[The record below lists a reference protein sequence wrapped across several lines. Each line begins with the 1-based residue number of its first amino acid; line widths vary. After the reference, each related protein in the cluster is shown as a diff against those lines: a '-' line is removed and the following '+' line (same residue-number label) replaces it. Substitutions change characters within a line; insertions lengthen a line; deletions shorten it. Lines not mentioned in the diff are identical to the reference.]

1 VDLTYKQE
9 VGVGAIVLIGVAVF
23 LVGMFWLTGQS
34 LRTSGVAV
42 DVMFQSVA
50 GLKQGDPVLVSG
62 VKKGRV
68 ARVSLERVKSVR
80 VTLEISRDVAPHIDA
95 SAAVAAMDLFGAKF
109 IDYNPGA
116 RDEMLARGRL
126 ITGSNQPD
134 ITDVAQGVA
143 NRANELMENAANIVS
158 DRLGEDIHNTL
169 IMTQRAMSTLSGMP
183 EGPFIRQTTRTL
195 QATERVMQRVDSMLG
210 SGTGRNIDS
219 ISTNLAR
226 LTNHLSHTTAAID
239 TLISRVNRG
248 EGTLGRMAADSA
260 MYHNLNALSV
270 SLTAL
275 LTDLKE
281 HPDKYMKPGLVRVK
295 LFGN

>member
-1 VDLTYKQE
+1 MDLTYKQE
-9 VGVGAIVLIGVAVF
+9 VGVGAIVLVGFAVF
-23 LVGMFWLTGQS
+23 LVGMFYLTGRS
-34 LRTSGVAV
+34 LRTSGLSV
-42 DVMFQSVA
+42 DVKFESVA

-68 ARVSLERVKSVR
+68 ARVALERVKSVR
-80 VTLEISRDVAPHIDA
+80 VTLELQGDVAPHIDA

-109 IDYNPGA
+109 IDYNPGS
-116 RDEMLARGRL
+116 REEMLARGRL
-126 ITGSNQPD
+126 ISGSNTPD

-143 NRANELMENAANIVS
+143 TRANELMENAANIVS

-169 IMTQRAMSTLSGMP
+169 LVTQRAMNTLANAP
-183 EGPFIRQTTRTL
+183 EGPFIKQTTRTL

-226 LTNHLSHTTAAID
+226 LTNHLGHTTAALD
-239 TLISRVNRG
+239 TLLSRINRG
-248 EGTLGRMAADSA
+248 EGTLGKMASDTT
-260 MYHNLNALSV
+260 MYHDLHALSI

-275 LTDLKE
+275 LKDLQE
-281 HPDKYMKPGLVRVK
+281 HPDKYMKPGLIRVK
-295 LFGN
+295 LF

>member
-1 VDLTYKQE
+1 MDLTYKQE
-9 VGVGAIVLIGVAVF
+9 VGVGAIVLVGLAVF
-23 LVGMFWLTGQS
+23 LAGMFYLTGRS
-34 LRTSGVAV
+34 LSATGIPV
-42 DVMFQSVA
+42 DVMFESVA

-68 ARVSLERVKSVR
+68 ARVALERVKSVR
-80 VTLEISRDVAPHIDA
+80 VRLELSKDVAPHIDA

-116 RDEMLARGRL
+116 REEMLASGRS
-126 ITGSNQPD
+126 ISGTSTPD
-134 ITDVAQGVA
+134 IAGVAQGVA

-169 IMTQRAMSTLSGMP
+169 LVTQRAMSALANAP
-183 EGPFIRQTTRTL
+183 DGPFIKQTTRTL
-195 QATERVMQRVDSMLG
+195 QATERVMSRVDSMLA

-219 ISTNLAR
+219 ISTNLTK
-226 LTNHLSHTTAAID
+226 LTNNLARTTTSID
-239 TLISRVNRG
+239 TLLERINRG
-248 EGTLGRMAADSA
+248 QGTLGRMAADTA
-260 MYHNLNALSV
+260 MYANLRDLSV
-270 SLTAL
+270 ALTAL

-295 LFGN
+295 LCC

>member
-1 VDLTYKQE
+1 MDLTYKQE
-9 VGVGAIVLIGVAVF
+9 VGVGALVLVGVAVF

-34 LRTSGVAV
+34 LRTSGISV
-42 DVMFQSVA
+42 DVMFESVA

-68 ARVSLERVKSVR
+68 ARVNLERVKSVR
-80 VTLEISRDVAPHIDA
+80 VTLELSKDVRPHIDA
-95 SAAVAAMDLFGAKF
+95 SAAVASMDLFGAKF
-109 IDYNPGA
+109 IDYNPGS
-116 RDEMLARGRL
+116 REELLPPGRA

-143 NRANELMENAANIVS
+143 TRANELLANASNIVS
-158 DRLGEDIHNTL
+158 ERLGEDIHNTL
-169 IMTQRAMSTLSGMP
+169 VVTQRAMATLASAP
-183 EGPFIRQTTRTL
+183 EGPFIKQTTRTL
-195 QATERVMQRVDSMLG
+195 EATERVMARVDSMLG

-226 LTNHLSHTTAAID
+226 LTNHLSRTTASLD
-239 TLISRVNRG
+239 TLLSRINRG
-248 EGTLGRMAADSA
+248 EGTLGRIAADTT
-260 MYHNLNALSV
+260 MYHDLHALSV

-281 HPDKYMKPGLVRVK
+281 HPDKYMKPGLVR
-295 LFGN
+295 

>member
-1 VDLTYKQE
+1 MDLTYKQE
-9 VGVGAIVLIGVAVF
+9 VGVGAIVLVGVAVF
-23 LVGMFWLTGQS
+23 LVGMFYLTGQS
-34 LRTSGVAV
+34 LRTGGITV
-42 DVMFQSVA
+42 DVMFESVA

-68 ARVSLERVKSVR
+68 ARVALERVKSVR
-80 VTLEISRDVAPHIDA
+80 VRLELSKDVAPHIDA

-116 RDEMLARGRL
+116 REEMLASGRS
-126 ITGSNQPD
+126 ISGTSTPD
-134 ITDVAQGVA
+134 IDGVAQGVA

-169 IMTQRAMSTLSGMP
+169 LVTQRAMSALANAP
-183 EGPFIRQTTRTL
+183 DGPFIKQTTRTL
-195 QATERVMQRVDSMLG
+195 QATERVMSRVDSMLA

-219 ISTNLAR
+219 ISTNLTK
-226 LTNHLSHTTAAID
+226 LTNNLARTTTSID
-239 TLISRVNRG
+239 TLLERINRG
-248 EGTLGRMAADSA
+248 QGTLGRMAADTA
-260 MYHNLNALSV
+260 MYANLRDLSV
-270 SLTAL
+270 ALTAL

-295 LFGN
+295 LCC

>member
-9 VGVGAIVLIGVAVF
+9 VGVGAIVLVGVAVF

-34 LRTSGVAV
+34 LHTSGISI
-42 DVMFQSVA
+42 DVLFESVA

-68 ARVSLERVKSVR
+68 ASVSLERVKSVR
-80 VTLEISRDVAPHIDA
+80 VRLEVSKDVAPHIDA
-95 SAAVAAMDLFGAKF
+95 SAAVGSMDLFGAKF

-116 RDEMLARGRL
+116 REEMLAKGRV
-126 ITGSNQPD
+126 ITGSNAPD

-169 IMTQRAMSTLSGMP
+169 VVTQRAMSTLSNMP

-210 SGTGRNIDS
+210 SGTGASIDS
-219 ISTNLAR
+219 VSRNLAR
-226 LTNHLSHTTAAID
+226 LTERLSHTTAELD
-239 TLISRVNRG
+239 TLLSRMNRG
-248 EGTLGRMAADSA
+248 QGTLGKMASDSM
-260 MYHNLNALSV
+260 MYRNLTDLSRAL
-270 SLTAL
+270 TEL

-295 LFGN
+295 LF

>member
-1 VDLTYKQE
+1 MDLTYKQE
-9 VGVGAIVLIGVAVF
+9 VGVGALVLVGVAVF

-34 LRTSGVAV
+34 LRTSGISV
-42 DVMFQSVA
+42 DVMFESVA

-68 ARVSLERVKSVR
+68 ARVNLERVKSVR
-80 VTLEISRDVAPHIDA
+80 VTLELSKDVRPHIDA
-95 SAAVAAMDLFGAKF
+95 SAAVASMDLFGAKF
-109 IDYNPGA
+109 IDYNPGS
-116 RDEMLARGRL
+116 REELLASGRA

-143 NRANELMENAANIVS
+143 NRANELMSNAANIVS

-169 IMTQRAMSTLSGMP
+169 VVTQRAMATLASAP
-183 EGPFIRQTTRTL
+183 EGPFIKQTTRTL
-195 QATERVMQRVDSMLG
+195 EATERVMQRVDSMLG

-226 LTNHLSHTTAAID
+226 LTNHLGSTTAALD
-239 TLISRVNRG
+239 TLLRRINRG
-248 EGTLGRMAADSA
+248 EGTLGKMAADT
-260 MYHNLNALSV
+260 MLYHDLHALSV

-295 LFGN
+295 LF

>member
-1 VDLTYKQE
+1 MDLTYKQE
-9 VGVGAIVLIGVAVF
+9 VGVGAIVLVGVAVF
-23 LVGMFWLTGQS
+23 LIGMFWLTGRS
-34 LRTSGVAV
+34 LGATGISV
-42 DVMFQSVA
+42 DVMFESVA

-68 ARVSLERVKSVR
+68 ASVSLERVKSVR
-80 VTLEISRDVAPHIDA
+80 VRLEVSKDVAPHIDA
-95 SAAVAAMDLFGAKF
+95 SAAVGSMDLFGAKF

-116 RDEMLARGRL
+116 REEMLAKGRV
-126 ITGSNQPD
+126 ITGTNAPD

-169 IMTQRAMSTLSGMP
+169 VVTQRAMSTLSNMP

-210 SGTGRNIDS
+210 SGTGASIDS
-219 ISTNLAR
+219 VSRNLAR
-226 LTNHLSHTTAAID
+226 LTDHLSHTTTQLD
-239 TLISRVNRG
+239 TLLSRMNRG
-248 EGTLGRMAADSA
+248 EGTLGKMASDSM
-260 MYHNLNALSV
+260 MYRNLTDLSRAL
-270 SLTAL
+270 TEL

-295 LFGN
+295 LF

>member
-1 VDLTYKQE
+1 MDLTYKQE
-9 VGVGAIVLIGVAVF
+9 VGVGALVLVGVAVF
-23 LVGMFWLTGQS
+23 LVAMFWLTGQS
-34 LRTSGVAV
+34 LRTTGISV
-42 DVMFQSVA
+42 DIMFESVA

-68 ARVSLERVKSVR
+68 ARVALERVKSVR
-80 VTLEISRDVAPHIDA
+80 VTVEISKDVRPHIDA

-116 RDEMLARGRL
+116 REELLPVGRA
-126 ITGSNQPD
+126 ISGSNQPD

-143 NRANELMENAANIVS
+143 TRANELLANASNLVS
-158 DRLGEDIHNTL
+158 ERLGEDIHNTL
-169 IMTQRAMSTLSGMP
+169 VVTQRAMQTLAGAP
-183 EGPFIRQTTRTL
+183 EGPFIKQTTRTL
-195 QATERVMQRVDSMLG
+195 EATERVMARVDSML
-210 SGTGRNIDS
+210 SSATGRNIDS

-226 LTNHLSHTTAAID
+226 LTNHLSHTTAALD
-239 TLISRVNRG
+239 TLLTRINRG
-248 EGTLGRMAADSA
+248 EGTLGRMAADTG
-260 MYHNLNALSV
+260 MYHDLRALSV

-295 LFGN
+295 LF

>member
-1 VDLTYKQE
+1 MDLTYKQE
-9 VGVGAIVLIGVAVF
+9 VGVGAFVLVGVAVF
-23 LVGMFWLTGQS
+23 LVGMLYLTGQS
-34 LRTSGVAV
+34 LRTGGISV
-42 DVMFQSVA
+42 DVMFESVA

-68 ARVSLERVKSVR
+68 ARVALERVKSVR
-80 VTLEISRDVAPHIDA
+80 VRLELSKDVAPHIDA

-116 RDEMLARGRL
+116 REEMLASGRS
-126 ITGSNQPD
+126 ISGTSTPD
-134 ITDVAQGVA
+134 IAGVAQGVA

-169 IMTQRAMSTLSGMP
+169 VVTQRAMNTLANAP
-183 EGPFIRQTTRTL
+183 EGPFIKQTTRTL
-195 QATERVMQRVDSMLG
+195 QATERVMQRVDSMLA

-219 ISTNLAR
+219 ISTNLTK
-226 LTNHLSHTTAAID
+226 LTNNLARTTASID
-239 TLISRVNRG
+239 TLLERINRG
-248 EGTLGRMAADSA
+248 QGTLGRMAADTA
-260 MYHNLNALSV
+260 MYANLRDLSV
-270 SLTAL
+270 ALTAL

-295 LFGN
+295 LCC